1 MVSWY
6 RNGDAGPR
14 RRLILEVTRAL
25 SGSASVHVKVDDD
38 GLGVLALKRPNTCLF
53 YTSPGRLFVIT
64 HAANLIADA
73 HRDGFLCSRL
83 VCPRLREIIPS

>member
-6 RNGDAGPR
+6 HNGDAGQR

-38 GLGVLALKRPNTCLF
+38 DGLGALALKRPNTCLF
-53 YTSPGRLFVIT
+53 TPLPGGYL
-64 HAANLIADA
+64 
-73 HRDGFLCSRL
+73 
-83 VCPRLREIIPS
+83 